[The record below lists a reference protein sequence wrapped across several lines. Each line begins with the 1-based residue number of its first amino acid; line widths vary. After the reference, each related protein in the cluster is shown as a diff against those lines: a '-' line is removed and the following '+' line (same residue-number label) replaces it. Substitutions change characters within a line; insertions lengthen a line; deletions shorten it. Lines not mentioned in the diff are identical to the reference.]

1 MTDAASS
8 AAPAPAAGQPSADPA
23 AQQQKQPASAGF
35 AFTDPGCRTDVRLG
49 ALLILAAVFLWL
61 WLGPTTASRLYLFG
75 APLLLWGVP
84 WQALQARR
92 EGRPGFPWKLG
103 LAMAIGGA
111 VMWPD
116 LRYREAP
123 GGPVYVQEV
132 APLLLAAG
140 LWILAWWPVARSRP
154 PSPSQPLPGASA

>member
-1 MTDAASS
+1 MTDS
-8 AAPAPAAGQPSADPA
+8 APLAPANQPPAEGAAVTPAAAAKSAPS
-23 AQQQKQPASAGF
+23 SGF

-61 WLGPTTASRLYLFG
+61 WLGPTTASRLYLIG
-75 APLLLWGVP
+75 APLLVWGVP

-92 EGRPGFPWKLG
+92 DGRPGFPWKLG

-140 LWILAWWPVARSRP
+140 VWILAWWPVARSR
-154 PSPSQPLPGASA
+154 SSSQSSAGASA